1 MPEQCLHTC
10 RTQLLLW
17 RWLLVDPILSKE
29 FYGSIITLF
38 IWETINSEARFIS
51 WECTVPLLSCA
62 VLKISTVSSPF
73 IAQKANLSPNMKNC
87 SHCQFTSTS
96 SPTTKFTD
104 LTVCCHWQ
112 AVVIGR
118 RLWLGDGCVS
128 FNLCVLR
135 DMWQRPLKSKSKP
148 RMMRDQKPVL
158 SRSTSTTKKNP
169 VGPVI
174 VYDLSCLLPIQKLL
188 GENYVYVDNALLLL
202 LFTASSLFLL
212 NLCIVVCS
220 RHLTRNP
227 QQFNSYFLWSIIIF
241 HLSIAT
247 VL

>member
-118 RLWLGDGCVS
+118 RLWLAGSCDWEMVVFLLISAFSVTCDRDRWNRRVS
-128 FNLCVLR
+128 LGWWEIRNRCWVGRRL
-135 DMWQRPLKSKSKP
+135 QRRRIPL
-148 RMMRDQKPVL
+148 VL
-158 SRSTSTTKKNP
+158 SSSTIYLVFCRFRS
-169 VGPVI
+169 
-174 VYDLSCLLPIQKLL
+174 C
-188 GENYVYVDNALLLL
+188 
-202 LFTASSLFLL
+202 
-212 NLCIVVCS
+212 
-220 RHLTRNP
+220 
-227 QQFNSYFLWSIIIF
+227 
-241 HLSIAT
+241 
-247 VL
+247 